1 MMTEK
6 YNEDIP
12 ACDLCGALF
21 SNGFDYVDHMME
33 DDEEFN
39 PYLLLP
45 NGYRLMV
52 GAVLR
57 TLFENADDPDTIRQ
71 VCESTYM
78 TLYTAE
84 TAPHLLDEVIT
95 DLIVESSV
103 ADLDDSLRRILEN
116 GE

>member
-57 TLFENADDPDTIRQ
+57 TLFENADDPVRYRDEDGIHHYF
-71 VCESTYM
+71 ELIN
-78 TLYTAE
+78 LY
-84 TAPHLLDEVIT
+84 
-95 DLIVESSV
+95 
-103 ADLDDSLRRILEN
+103 
-116 GE
+116 

>member
-1 MMTEK
+1 MTE
-6 YNEDIP
+6 EHDHIEIP
-12 ACDLCGALF
+12 PCDLCGMRF
-21 SNGFDYVDHMME
+21 ENGFQYVDHMME
-33 DDEEFN
+33 DDEKFD
-39 PYLLLP
+39 PYLVLP

-57 TLFENADDPDTIRQ
+57 TIFENANDAELVRH
-71 VCESTYM
+71 VCESTFT

-103 ADLDDSLRRILEN
+103 ADLDDSLRKILEN